1 MIEIRYTIFEMRFYC
16 AITTVKQF
24 LKNIFICWL
33 AVLEHIP
40 DNFGDPN
47 KALFN
52 NTYRRLGFSTFLMT
66 AIIKYCKV
74 VNDGPV
80 SLYLQ
85 VKTNNQG
92 GLSMYLSNGFIL
104 AGTQKSTL
112 HKSLQKNLS
121 KNTWLDQDDLMLLKC
136 KTNYF

>member
-1 MIEIRYTIFEMRFYC
+1 
-16 AITTVKQF
+16 
-24 LKNIFICWL
+24 
-33 AVLEHIP
+33 
-40 DNFGDPN
+40 
-47 KALFN
+47 
-52 NTYRRLGFSTFLMT
+52 MT

-74 VNDGPV
+74 VNNEPV

-112 HKSLQKNLS
+112 PKSLQKNLS
-121 KNTWLDQDDLMLLKC
+121 KNIWLDQNDMMLLKC
-136 KTNYF
+136 ENNYF